1 MAPAIAPTLPVVV
14 PVQGSTGPAWLVPVC
29 LMLVVGS
36 TVAVWSGLSARNQ
49 VRQLEQELVR
59 RQQGATDQAGEA
71 KLLAKQAHELTQDA
85 AAKVTLLEARLNEVA
100 LQRGQIEALLQSL
113 SRSRDENMVTDIDA
127 SLRVALQQTSITGS
141 AEPLVAA
148 LRSADERLA
157 RAAQPRLDG
166 VRRAVARDLDRV
178 RAVGVP
184 DINSLLIKI
193 DEVVRLAD
201 DLPLISNAQ
210 AASGSTRR
218 AEPAAKGASAARDAE
233 PPTLWRR
240 VLDDWSVPLQTL
252 WGGISSLMRVTR
264 IDRPEAMLISP
275 EQSFFLREN
284 LKLRLLNARLALLSR
299 QPEMARADLASAE
312 QAMQRYFDLSAKRTQ
327 VSIELIRQVGSQARQ
342 SVVPKPD
349 ETLAALA
356 AVAAVASR

>member
-1 MAPAIAPTLPVVV
+1 MPT
-14 PVQGSTGPAWLVPVC
+14 WLLPVC
-29 LMLVVGS
+29 LVLALGTAGS
-36 TVAVWSGLSARNQ
+36 IWLGVSARNQ
-49 VRQLEQELVR
+49 VSSLEQELVR
-59 RQQGATDQAGEA
+59 RQQGSAEQAAEA
-71 KLLAKQAHELTQDA
+71 RLMAKQAQELTQDA
-85 AAKVTLLEARLNEVA
+85 TAKVTLLEGRLSEVA
-100 LQRGQIEALLQSL
+100 LQRTQLEELMQSL

-127 SLRVALQQTSITGS
+127 GIRVALQQTSITGS

-184 DINSLLIKI
+184 DINSLLIKL

-201 DLPLISNAQ
+201 DLPLVSNAQ
-210 AASGSTRR
+210 ASRTPATRR
-218 AEPAAKGASAARDAE
+218 AEPAAKAASGVAAAASAPAPATVWQR
-233 PPTLWRR
+233 W
-240 VLDDWSVPLQTL
+240 LDDWSLPLSTV
-252 WGGISSLMRVTR
+252 WDGISSLLRVTR

-275 EQSFFLREN
+275 EQGFFLREN

-299 QPEMARADLASAE
+299 QPEMARADLVSAE
-312 QAMQRYFDLSAKRTQ
+312 QAMQRYFDISARRTQ
-327 VSIELIRQVGSQARQ
+327 VAVELIRQVSGQARQ
-342 SVVPKPD
+342 AVVPRPD

-356 AVAAVASR
+356 AVSAVAGR